1 MENQINEIKSK
12 IDIVEFLGNFIS
24 LKKAGRNFKS
34 VCPFHQEKTPSF
46 VVSPERQIWHCF
58 GACQEGGDIIRF
70 LMKWEN
76 ITFYEALRELAEKAG
91 VPLARVSVQD
101 ASWKRKERLMRMN
114 LLAADFF
121 HYILMKTPF
130 GKTCREYLKTR
141 EIHDKIAKTFQL
153 GYAPQ
158 SWDSLLKFLVKKKF
172 TSSELLEAGLVTRG
186 EKGGVYDRFRGR
198 LMFPLKDVRG
208 NIVGFSGRVLTSGSD
223 AAKYVNSPE
232 TLLYHK
238 RETLYGMHLAKEA
251 IRREKNVILV
261 EGEFDM
267 ISPFQHGIENIV
279 AIKGSAVTREQFM
292 LIKRYTA
299 SITLALDAD
308 TAGIEAMKRGI
319 EESEE
324 LDLEVGVVSFDFAKD
339 PDEAVRKDE
348 QKFKKAISKP
358 IPIYDFLI
366 DVAAKQY
373 PMDDPF
379 HKKKIGDE
387 VIPFIARIRNPIVQ
401 SYYVKK
407 LSHLL
412 DVSESSV
419 EKLMRQSKFRK
430 VKERISPIILK
441 TDSKQRELVLQ
452 TYVLSMLFQSND
464 PYTQMGKLF
473 GPILSISDFSIVSYQ
488 KILEA
493 FNAFQKKFPKKYDT
507 NSFVAT
513 LPSELK
519 STFDE
524 IYLFA
529 ANEQEFESEH
539 IEKLALE
546 LRRFSLKRALQEILS
561 CEDQKKGDMQDKLL
575 ELSDALK
582 KVEKNLNSL

>member
-12 IDIVEFLGNFIS
+12 IDIIEFLGNFIS
-24 LKKAGRNFKS
+24 LKKTGRNFKS

-58 GACQEGGDIIRF
+58 GACQEGGDIIKF
-70 LMKWEN
+70 LMKWES

-91 VPLARVSVQD
+91 VPLTHVSVQD
-101 ASWKRKERLMRMN
+101 ASWRRKERLMQMN

-121 HYILMKTPF
+121 HYILVKSPF

-141 EIHDKIAKTFQL
+141 DISDKIAGTFQL

-158 SWDSLLKFLVKKKF
+158 SWDSLLKFLAKKKF
-172 TSSELLEAGLVTRG
+172 SPSELFEAGLVIRG
-186 EKGGVYDRFRGR
+186 EKGGLYDRFRGR

-208 NIVGFSGRVLTSGSD
+208 NIVGFSGRVLKSGND

-279 AIKGSAVTREQFM
+279 AIKGSAVTKEQLM
-292 LIKRYTA
+292 LIKRYTTK
-299 SITLALDAD
+299 ITLALDAD
-308 TAGIEAMKRGI
+308 AAGIEAMKRGI
-319 EESEE
+319 EEAEE
-324 LDLEVGVVSFDFAKD
+324 LDLEVGVVNFDFAKD

-366 DVAAKQY
+366 DVAVKEY

-379 HKKKIGDE
+379 HKKKIGDA
-387 VIPFIARIRNPIVQ
+387 VIPFIARVNNPIVQ
-401 SYYVKK
+401 SHYVKK
-407 LSHLL
+407 LSLLL
-412 DVSESSV
+412 DVSEASV

-430 VKERISPIILK
+430 VKERTSPFVLK
-441 TDSKQRELVLQ
+441 TDSKQRGIVLQ
-452 TYVLSMLFQSND
+452 TYVLSMIFQSSD
-464 PYTQMGKLF
+464 PYIQMGKLI
-473 GPILSISDFSIVSYQ
+473 GPILSVSDFSIVSYQ
-488 KILEA
+488 KILDA
-493 FNAFQKKFPKKYDT
+493 FSAFQKKFPKKYDT
-507 NSFVAT
+507 NSFVAM

-529 ANEQEFESEH
+529 ANEQEFGMGH

-546 LRRFSLKRALQEILS
+546 LKRFSLKRAIQEILS
-561 CEDQKKGDMQDKLL
+561 PEDQKKENTQDKLL
-575 ELSDALK
+575 ELADALK
-582 KVEKNLNSL
+582 QVEKNLVSL

>member
-1 MENQINEIKSK
+1 MQ
-12 IDIVEFLGNFIS
+12 
-24 LKKAGRNFKS
+24 
-34 VCPFHQEKTPSF
+34 
-46 VVSPERQIWHCF
+46 
-58 GACQEGGDIIRF
+58 
-70 LMKWEN
+70 
-76 ITFYEALRELAEKAG
+76 
-91 VPLARVSVQD
+91 
-101 ASWKRKERLMRMN
+101 MN

-121 HYILMKTPF
+121 HYVLTESPY

-141 EIHDKIAKTFQL
+141 EISDKIAKTFQL

-172 TSSELLEAGLVTRG
+172 TPPELLEGGLVVRG

-208 NIVGFSGRVLTSGSD
+208 NIVGFSGRVLKSGND

-279 AIKGSAVTREQFM
+279 AIKGSSVTREQLM
-292 LIKRYTA
+292 LIKRYTTR
-299 SITLALDAD
+299 ITLALDAD
-308 TAGIEAMKRGI
+308 AAGVEAMKRGI
-319 EESEE
+319 EEAEE
-324 LDLEVGVVSFDFAKD
+324 MDLEVGVVSFDSAKD

-348 QKFKKAISKP
+348 QKFKKAVSKP
-358 IPIYDFLI
+358 VPIYDFLI
-366 DVAAKQY
+366 DVATKKG

-387 VIPFIARIRNPIVQ
+387 VIPFIARVRNPIVQ

-430 VKERISPIILK
+430 TRERISPIILK

-464 PYTQMGKLF
+464 PYTQMGKLL
-473 GPILSISDFSIVSYQ
+473 GPILSVSDFSIVAYQ

-493 FNAFQKKFPKKYDT
+493 FSVFQNKFPKKYDT
-507 NSFVAT
+507 NSFVAM

-529 ANEQEFESEH
+529 ANEEEFGSGH
-539 IEKLALE
+539 IERLALE
-546 LRRFSLKRALQEILS
+546 LKRFSLKRALHEILS

-582 KVEKNLNSL
+582 KVEKNLVSL